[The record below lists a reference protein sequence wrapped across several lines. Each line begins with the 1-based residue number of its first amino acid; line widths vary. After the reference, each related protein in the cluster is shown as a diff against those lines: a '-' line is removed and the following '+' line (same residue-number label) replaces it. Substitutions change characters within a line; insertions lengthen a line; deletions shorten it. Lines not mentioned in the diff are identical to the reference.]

1 VKTGARIQVVPV
13 DDILWIGAAGDYA
26 ELHAGNRSHLLRETM
41 SVLEEKLDPA
51 KFMRIHRSR
60 IVRSDG
66 IVELRSI
73 ENREFTVKL
82 SDGSE
87 HRSSRTYADRLEK
100 WMASE
105 QS

>member
-1 VKTGARIQVVPV
+1 
-13 DDILWIGAAGDYA
+13 
-26 ELHAGNRSHLLRETM
+26 
-41 SVLEEKLDPA
+41 VLEEKLDPA

-66 IVELRSI
+66 IVELNSI

-87 HRSSRTYADRLEK
+87 HRSSRTYADQLEK

-105 QS
+105 RS